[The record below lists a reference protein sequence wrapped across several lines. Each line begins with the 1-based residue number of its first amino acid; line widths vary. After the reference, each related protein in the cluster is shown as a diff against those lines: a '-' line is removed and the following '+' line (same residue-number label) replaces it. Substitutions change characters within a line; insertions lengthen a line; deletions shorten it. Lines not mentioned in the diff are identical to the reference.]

1 MKNNTKILLVLLGL
15 VSASELFAQN
25 ARYKKD
31 NRYYRSYRS
40 HYYSPVRASVS
51 VIAHAPFGAV
61 SINFGNRYYRYHN
74 GFYYRPYQRGF
85 MIVPPPI
92 GIIVPVL
99 PPASVYVVIGGRPYY
114 RCRDIYY
121 SPLASRGYR
130 VVDQPR
136 YEEEE
141 DKVVAK
147 NESSADTY
155 EKFILEGKTYYKKGN
170 KYYKAKVNDEGE
182 IIYDEVGEVA
192 KSN

>member
-1 MKNNTKILLVLLGL
+1 M
-15 VSASELFAQN
+15 
-25 ARYKKD
+25 
-31 NRYYRSYRS
+31 
-40 HYYSPVRASVS
+40 
-51 VIAHAPFGAV
+51 
-61 SINFGNRYYRYHN
+61 
-74 GFYYRPYQRGF
+74 
-85 MIVPPPI
+85 
-92 GIIVPVL
+92 PVL